1 MFVNVVDRIFQLKE
15 ERNLTSKDVEV
26 GAGLANSSLSQW
38 KKGKGKPS
46 LENIIKV
53 ASYFNVST
61 DYLLCLSDEKNSRGE
76 TDKSLSEEEKLL
88 LRAYNNATVHDKFR
102 IIQICMNSLDE
113 NIRKY
118 GDLFLNY

>member
-61 DYLLCLSDEKNSRGE
+61 DYLLCLSDEKNGRGE

-113 NIRKY
+113 NIKKY